1 MTIFIHI
8 LSIILIFGKIVVPVY
23 LLFRLFFIVKPL
35 LVNLYF
41 EEKFSY
47 YLGTNRSRLLILSL
61 LLFFSLFIGITLSTE
76 ILNMSD
82 TYNLIFNVFILTFS
96 QLILFYMFEVKTPR
110 SIFEIIKDCFQN
122 PKEIFKQRKVVFEE
136 SEILSS
142 VNQNGVNFK
151 DAINLTNGDIIK
163 QVHQRE
169 FELIIEKHRTIFE
182 DRFSIDNL
190 YKLCNGVKIKERSIS
205 ININNK
211 RNSKQYVVEVLTALF
226 NIQKN
231 WNSERKEQTNTKII
245 DFFNSYVL
253 INDGVKTLH
262 SNDFTRLFE
271 RLKEPL
277 HKT

>member
-1 MTIFIHI
+1 MTIYTYI
-8 LSIILIFGKIVVPVY
+8 LSFILFFAKIGVPMY
-23 LLFRLFFIVKPL
+23 LLFRLFIIVKPIFIK
-35 LVNLYF
+35 LYS
-41 EEKFSY
+41 EEKFNY
-47 YLGTNRSRLLILSL
+47 YAGTNKNRFLILFL
-61 LLFFSLFIGITLSTE
+61 LCFLSFFIGTFLGKEVSSV
-76 ILNMSD
+76 SD
-82 TYNLIFNVFILTFS
+82 TYNIILNLFLLVFS
-96 QLILFYMFEVKTPR
+96 QFVLFCMFEIKTPR
-110 SIFEIIKDCFQN
+110 SIFKIVKDCFQN
-122 PKEIFKQRKVVFEE
+122 PKGIFKQNEIVFEE

-169 FELIIEKHRTIFE
+169 FELIIEKHHSLFQ

-211 RNSKQYVVEVLTALF
+211 RNSKQYIVEVLTALF

-231 WNSERKEQTNTKII
+231 WNSESKEHTNTKII
-245 DFFNSYVL
+245 EFLNSYVL
-253 INDGVKTLH
+253 INDGKKTLH

-271 RLKEPL
+271 KLN
-277 HKT
+277 

>member
-1 MTIFIHI
+1 MNIYIYI
-8 LSIILIFGKIVVPVY
+8 LSFILIFAKIVIPIY

-35 LVNLYF
+35 FVNLYF
-41 EEKFSY
+41 EEKFRY
-47 YLGTNRSRLLILSL
+47 YLGTNKSRLLILFL
-61 LLFFSLFIGITLSTE
+61 LCFLSFFIGTFLGKEVLSV
-76 ILNMSD
+76 SD
-82 TYNLIFNVFILTFS
+82 TYNIILNLFLLVFTQFV
-96 QLILFYMFEVKTPR
+96 LFYMFEIKTPR

-122 PKEIFKQRKVVFEE
+122 PKEIFKQRKVVFED

-169 FELIIEKHRTIFE
+169 FELIIEKHRSIFQ

-190 YKLCNGVKIKERSIS
+190 YKLCNGVKIKERSIL

-211 RNSKQYVVEVLTALF
+211 RNSKQYIVEVLTALF

-231 WNSERKEQTNTKII
+231 WNSESKEHTNTKII
-245 DFFNSYVL
+245 EFLNSYVL
-253 INDGVKTLH
+253 INDGKKTLH

-271 RLKEPL
+271 KLN
-277 HKT
+277 